1 MTVDLSIFAFLIV
14 VGLSAFIWMYR
25 RGKVTVLLD
34 MARTELKKIKR
45 IQESADA
52 IDAGTNT
59 KLDQLADKPTVTLS
73 PPPPGDGNPVS
84 GLRHFWLRD
93 D

>member
-1 MTVDLSIFAFLIV
+1 MTVDLSIFTFLIV

-25 RGKVTVLLD
+25 RGKVAILLN
-34 MARTELKKIKR
+34 MARAELKKIKR

-52 IDAGTNT
+52 IDAETKK
-59 KLDQLADKPTVTLS
+59 KLDQMADRPAVNLL
-73 PPPPGDGNPVS
+73 PPPPGGGNPVS
-84 GLRHFWLRD
+84 RLRHFWLRD